1 MNKIIISPSI
11 LSADFMNLEQEIK
24 SVENAGADWI
34 HLDVMDGH
42 FVPNITFGPMILE
55 NLKKYSNLHFD
66 VHLMVNNPTKF
77 IPWYA
82 KAGADIITFHLEAS
96 NNPIEDINLIKQY
109 GIKAGIS
116 IKPNTEISAIL
127 PFIDNIDLILIM
139 SVEPGRSG
147 QKFMPEALDKIAK
160 AKKLTEGKDVIIEV
174 DGGINLDN
182 YADVVAQGAD
192 FLVMGNAF
200 FTAKDRAKLLAK
212 VDKRYQK

>member
-1 MNKIIISPSI
+1 MVKIAPSI
-11 LSADFMNLEQEIK
+11 LAADFGCLRDEIIKLEK
-24 SVENAGADWI
+24 AKADLI
-34 HLDVMDGH
+34 HFDVMDGH

-127 PFIDNIDLILIM
+127 PFIDDIDLILIM
-139 SVEPGRSG
+139 SVEPGFGG
-147 QKFMPEALDKIAK
+147 QKFDNNALSRI
-160 AKKLTEGKDVIIEV
+160 DVLRKSIKNKNIIIEV
-174 DGGINLDN
+174 DGGINNETAKLCRDANVDILVAGTAVFKSDN
-182 YADVVAQGAD
+182 YEKSIKELKGET
-192 FLVMGNAF
+192 L
-200 FTAKDRAKLLAK
+200 
-212 VDKRYQK
+212 

>member
-1 MNKIIISPSI
+1 MVKIAPSI
-11 LSADFMNLEQEIK
+11 LAADFSCLRDEIIKLEK
-24 SVENAGADWI
+24 AKADLI
-34 HLDVMDGH
+34 HFDVMDGH

-127 PFIDNIDLILIM
+127 PFIDDIDLILIM
-139 SVEPGRSG
+139 SVEPGFGG
-147 QKFMPEALDKIAK
+147 QKFDNNALSRI
-160 AKKLTEGKDVIIEV
+160 DVLRKSIKNKNIIIEV
-174 DGGINLDN
+174 DGGINNETAKLCRDSNVDILVAGTAVFKSDN
-182 YADVVAQGAD
+182 YEKSIKELKGET
-192 FLVMGNAF
+192 L
-200 FTAKDRAKLLAK
+200 
-212 VDKRYQK
+212 